1 MEKER
6 KSFGHQMTHKEQ
18 VESLIYPCYERTL
31 YHIFKRNMRLEKFN
45 WLMAD
50 RFFEFDYTEEN
61 EPILATHN
69 GLKEIQG
76 KMEETLVIKSS
87 ELETTLTE
95 FLDQSYYAHSMLE
108 TIRPDGSKYFT
119 SNLMES
125 IDQGTVFLTKTN
137 ETMKETKV
145 PISVP
150 ELLEK
155 FPISDLG
162 EIILNF
168 IKVPTEFVQTI
179 EESSRPFSYIM
190 NEQYGYTVE
199 KNTIFNSGKKV
210 ICDDQSLWTLYNYFL
225 SEKETILSGEMSK
238 KTQLRMYKHL
248 ANKIEP
254 ITTAWQEIAEYY
266 EPNAEVLITINK
278 ITQDLE
284 TLLKWFSL
292 LYNRPQARFLEKYLL
307 QYQQFVSD
315 YKEFQNQAYQL
326 TIKLL
331 TEGK

>member
-1 MEKER
+1 MEKEY
-6 KSFGHQMTHKEQ
+6 QMTDREQ

-31 YHIFKRNMRLEKFN
+31 YHIFKRNMKLKKFN

-69 GLKEIQG
+69 GLKEIQD
-76 KMEETLVIKSS
+76 KLEETLVIKPS
-87 ELETTLTE
+87 ELETTLAE
-95 FLDQSYYAHSMLE
+95 FLNQSYYAHSMLE
-108 TIRPDGSKYFT
+108 TIRPDSSKYFT
-119 SNLMES
+119 SNLIES
-125 IDQGTVFLTKTN
+125 IDQSTVFITKTN

-155 FPISDLG
+155 FPVSDSG
-162 EIILNF
+162 EITLSF

-179 EESSRPFSYIM
+179 EESNQPFSHIM

-199 KNTIFNSGKKV
+199 KNTIFISGEKV
-210 ICDDQSLWTLYNYFL
+210 ICDDQSLWTLYDYFL
-225 SEKETILSGEMSK
+225 SEKEAILSGEMSK

-266 EPNAEVLITINK
+266 EPNAEILNTINK
-278 ITQDLE
+278 INQDLE

-292 LYNRPQARFLEKYLL
+292 LYNRPRTHFFEKYLL
-307 QYQQFVSD
+307 QYQQLVSD

-331 TEGK
+331 MEEK